1 MEPFLSFLHELEHN
15 STNMLHII
23 PIGSE
28 EKKGTC
34 AACREPI
41 TTKDY
46 WRCLDAVCGDEKG
59 SGRVCGDCYA
69 QIQNKNQCPTCR
81 RVLED
86 TAISDPK
93 LLPAAVDA
101 NGPIPWMHKTMRNLI
116 LEGKHFDTVLDM
128 AIRDARVLCPL
139 ATFAV
144 STWHSLSLEQLQL
157 LFGKLETAIMYGLA
171 VKPVN
176 LWTVTVFEAVGK
188 CDVSVVEWLIQWME
202 QRRIFHEVTPTT
214 EIDADQE
221 ARLLSVCN
229 TKQEFKALRRLLG
242 GPCDDIIRGDVVEKY
257 VDTKGEGQE
266 WVMRAILSTAAITE
280 DQDTAWRLLTKFPYP
295 EMYQWAQKHRI
306 VLGGP
311 SEELALQ
318 YSIFP
323 VVYGCHSKGLYSQ
336 SATLALMPFLF
347 KDMHGY
353 GHGHG
358 CCTTFPAIHPD
369 AKQRVLYVDLAHD
382 TMRLDWHTVHDIK
395 TLEATSKRV
404 TVELCDDGV
413 EIYLDSEQLLFPCDK
428 PLKITGFNALAL
440 KQRNAN
446 KRKFLSI

>member
-1 MEPFLSFLHELEHN
+1 
-15 STNMLHII
+15 MLHII
-23 PIGSE
+23 PTDSE

-59 SGRVCGDCYA
+59 SGRVCGECYG
-69 QIQNKNQCPTCR
+69 QLQNKNQCVTCR

-86 TAISDPK
+86 TVISDPK

-101 NGPIPWMHKTMRNLI
+101 NGPIPWMHKTMRKLI
-116 LEGKHFDTVLDM
+116 LEGKHFDPVLDM
-128 AIRDARVLCPL
+128 AMQDARVLCPL

-144 STWHSLSLEQLQL
+144 STWHSLSLEQLRR
-157 LFGKLETAIMYGLA
+157 LFSKLETAIMYGLA

-202 QRRIFHEVTPTT
+202 QRRIFHEVTPAT
-214 EIDADQE
+214 EIDANQE
-221 ARLLSVCN
+221 AHLLSMCK
-229 TKQEFKALRRLLG
+229 TKQEFKAFRRLLG

-280 DQDTAWRLLTKFPYP
+280 VQETAGRLLTKFPYP

-306 VLGGP
+306 VIGGP

-318 YSIFP
+318 YNIFP
-323 VVYGCHSKGLYSQ
+323 VVYGCHSKGLYAQ
-336 SATLALMPFLF
+336 SASLVLKPVFF
-347 KDMHGY
+347 EDKHG
-353 GHGHG
+353 GHG
-358 CCTTFPAIHPD
+358 CCTLLPAIHPD
-369 AKQRVLYVDLAHD
+369 VKQRVLYVDLTCAL
-382 TMRLDWHTVHDIK
+382 MRLDWHTVRDIK
-395 TLEATSKRV
+395 TVDATSKRV
-404 TVELCDDGV
+404 TVEVCEDGV
-413 EIYLDSEQLLFPCDK
+413 EIYFDFEQLLFPCDK
-428 PLKITGFNALAL
+428 PLKITGFTDLRL
-440 KQRNAN
+440 KQKIGA